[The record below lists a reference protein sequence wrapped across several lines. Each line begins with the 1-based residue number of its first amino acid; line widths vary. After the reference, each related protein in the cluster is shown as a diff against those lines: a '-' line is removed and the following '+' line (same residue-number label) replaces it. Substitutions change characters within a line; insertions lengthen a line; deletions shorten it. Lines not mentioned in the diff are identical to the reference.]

1 MNITYLQDV
10 KVVLKLKLK
19 VQVVGFLQNILQV
32 QPQLCEGIT
41 VITSIAASL
50 YEQFSDYQLDLD
62 KGKSKSSDTGEDLL
76 KMETDADTSY
86 QLTATF
92 VVQPVSVPSNSTK
105 PEKKKFISLNSSLDS
120 ALAGQHQSSSGIP
133 ISDTNRLPAS
143 NVSSDDKDLVGNNKK
158 LKANQGITGF

>member
-1 MNITYLQDV
+1 MNLI
-10 KVVLKLKLK
+10 
-19 VQVVGFLQNILQV
+19 
-32 QPQLCEGIT
+32 
-41 VITSIAASL
+41 
-50 YEQFSDYQLDLD
+50 LD

-92 VVQPVSVPSNSTK
+92 VVQPKQLNAQ
-105 PEKKKFISLNSSLDS
+105 EKKKFISLNSSLDS

-158 LKANQGITGF
+158 LKANQGITGRDANGQFNSVSVLKPRFSAKTEPTTKLTDETKPQN